1 MSRKNT
7 SPTPLEIT
15 SQGKASDV
23 VLKPRNGRTSIHTP
37 LFERLATLKKNEC
50 IVVRIPDGQTFGHL
64 SNRLTTSLKSNKSAP
79 LAPAGCY
86 FSKRQTEDGQL
97 AILVLPIEGKRGK
110 KSAK

>member
-15 SQGKASDV
+15 LEGKASEV
-23 VLKPRNGRTSIHTP
+23 VLKPRNGRTSIHAP

-64 SNRLTTSLKSNKSAP
+64 SNRLTTSLKSP

-86 FSKRQTEDGQL
+86 FSKRQAEDGQL